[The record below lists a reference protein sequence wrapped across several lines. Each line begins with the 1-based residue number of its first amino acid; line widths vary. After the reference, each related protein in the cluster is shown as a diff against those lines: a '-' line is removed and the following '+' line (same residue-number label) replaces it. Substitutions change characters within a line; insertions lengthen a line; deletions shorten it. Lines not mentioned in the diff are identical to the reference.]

1 MWNQEEA
8 AKLNTRRNHNL
19 RCSFELN
26 KEPMNTSLPA
36 PPRTLSPLATIRFF
50 LRRVRSSVFFMAG
63 TIFLVVGSVL
73 TVGITG
79 GFWGELRRERALLT
93 HGDSAEAGILAKRA
107 YNRGDDSRVYEIG
120 YEFPLADGRT
130 WMATREIDQ
139 AAWNRLETG
148 DRLQLRYDRTNP
160 ERHQFPAFA
169 LHPALALLGFMPL
182 IFVALGAFLFR
193 SGLREV
199 LLPLR
204 LYRTGEATSGRVT
217 GFETV
222 TNERVNRRHP
232 IRVHYVFQNGPSG
245 KHQGSIK
252 TLDDELLA
260 ALEEGTAVTVLYDR
274 RRPDRNTL
282 LAALGQKPDKEP

>member
-1 MWNQEEA
+1 
-8 AKLNTRRNHNL
+8 
-19 RCSFELN
+19 
-26 KEPMNTSLPA
+26 
-36 PPRTLSPLATIRFF
+36 
-50 LRRVRSSVFFMAG
+50 
-63 TIFLVVGSVL
+63 
-73 TVGITG
+73 
-79 GFWGELRRERALLT
+79 
-93 HGDSAEAGILAKRA
+93 
-107 YNRGDDSRVYEIG
+107 VYEIG

-274 RRPDRNTL
+274 RRPDQNTL
-282 LAALGQKPDKEP
+282 LDALGRKVKES